1 MTSEENNITNLIK
14 SKNEKV
20 ENICYKEVHKIKLD
34 KRDGNNPIVFNTKS
48 ILTNLVD
55 YSNAYIEFQ
64 FDIKFATDAACTKAN
79 LTLKNSH
86 EMISELKIEL
96 NNRIVSNESN
106 VNYSHIINHQLENSK
121 NDDLIYRNIDIH
133 ADVVKYDDTNKDIF
147 LTENGDTM
155 RVTSNVFL
163 KDISNF
169 FKNLH
174 IPQKFSEFNITLRLV
189 DSIYVTDQT
198 GTSQTLVS
206 DNLYVDQIE
215 LHEMEEIQF
224 VKNYN
229 NFDVNI
235 SFLENFVMKD
245 TQSITDGDFNVR
257 ANNCTNTNDMFL
269 ILVKDDVVGENNTH
283 TNTLRLPNKRA
294 ENLQL
299 YIGNQLFQT
308 GIKSDIEAYL
318 ELKKR
323 SEFFDDLIIDY
334 NRFLN
339 NYTIYAF
346 PINRYSKR
354 DKSTKY
360 INITGR
366 GHDEQASK
374 TILIWRQ
381 MSNINLKIN
390 NNSLEIRKKY

>member
-1 MTSEENNITNLIK
+1 MTSELNHIVNLIK

-34 KRDGNNPIVFNTKS
+34 KRDGSNPIVFNTKTVLS
-48 ILTNLVD
+48 NLVD
-55 YSNAYIEFQ
+55 YSNSYIEFQ

-79 LTLKNSH
+79 LTLKNSY

-96 NNRIVSNESN
+96 NNRIISNETN
-106 VNYSHIINHQLENSK
+106 VNYSHLINHLLENSK

-133 ADVVKYDDTNKDIF
+133 TNVVKYDDSKKNVF

-155 RVTSNVFL
+155 RVTCYVFL

-169 FKNLH
+169 FKNLN
-174 IPQKFSEFNITLRLV
+174 IPLKFSEFNITLRLV
-189 DSIYVTDQT
+189 DQIYVTDQANT
-198 GTSQTLVS
+198 TQTLVS
-206 DNLYVDQIE
+206 ASLYVDQVE
-215 LHEMEEIQF
+215 LHEIEEIEF

-235 SFLENFVMKD
+235 PFLENFVIRD
-245 TQSITDGDFNVR
+245 SQNITDNEFNIG

-269 ILVKDDVVGENNTH
+269 MLVKDDV
-283 TNTLRLPNKRA
+283 NTLRLPNKKA
-294 ENLQL
+294 KNLQL

-308 GIKSDIEAYL
+308 GIKSNLEAYL

-323 SEFFDDLIIDY
+323 SEFFDEFIIDY

-339 NYTIYAF
+339 NYTVYAF
-346 PINRYSKR
+346 PINRYSKK

-360 INITGR
+360 INITGT
-366 GHDEQASK
+366 GVDNGNSK
-374 TILIWRQ
+374 GILVWRQ

-390 NNSLEIRKKY
+390 NNSLVIRKTY

>member
-1 MTSEENNITNLIK
+1 MTSELNHIINLIK

-20 ENICYKEVHKIKLD
+20 ENICCKEVHKIKLE
-34 KRDGNNPIVFNTKS
+34 KRDGNNPIVFNTKTVLS
-48 ILTNLVD
+48 NLVD

-64 FDIKFATDAACTKAN
+64 FDIKFATEAACTKAN
-79 LTLKNSH
+79 LTLKNSY

-96 NNRIVSNESN
+96 NNRIISNETN
-106 VNYSHIINHQLENSK
+106 VNYSHLINHLLENSK

-133 ADVVKYDDTNKDIF
+133 TGVVKYADTNKDIF
-147 LTENGDTM
+147 LTKNDDTM
-155 RVTSNVFL
+155 RVTCNVFL

-169 FKNLH
+169 FKNLNM
-174 IPQKFSEFNITLRLV
+174 PLKFSEFNITLRLV
-189 DSIYVTDQT
+189 DQIYVTDQT
-198 GTSQTLVS
+198 NTTQTLVS
-206 DNLYVDQIE
+206 AILYVDQIE

-235 SFLENFVMKD
+235 PFLENFVIRD
-245 TQSITDGDFNVR
+245 SHNITDNEFNIG

-269 ILVKDDVVGENNTH
+269 MLVKDNA
-283 TNTLRLPNKRA
+283 NTLRLPNKRA
-294 ENLQL
+294 KNLQL

-308 GIKSDIEAYL
+308 GIKSDLESYL

-323 SEFFDDLIIDY
+323 SEFFDEFIIDY

-346 PINRYSKR
+346 PINRYSKK

-360 INITGR
+360 INITGV
-366 GHDEQASK
+366 GIDGDTSK
-374 TILIWRQ
+374 GILVWRQ

-390 NNSLEIRKKY
+390 NNSLVIRKTY

>member
-1 MTSEENNITNLIK
+1 MTSELTQITNLIK

-48 ILTNLVD
+48 ILSNLID

-64 FDIKFATDAACTKAN
+64 FDIKFATADTSKKAN
-79 LTLKNSH
+79 LTLKNSY

-96 NNRIVSNESN
+96 NNRIVSNETN
-106 VNYSHIINHQLENSK
+106 VNYSHIINHLLENSK
-121 NDDLIYRNIDIH
+121 NNDLIYRNIDIH
-133 ADVVKYDDTNKDIF
+133 AGVVKYDDTNKDTF

-155 RVTSNVFL
+155 RVTCNVFL

-174 IPQKFSEFNITLRLV
+174 MPLKFSEFNITLTLV

-206 DNLYVDQIE
+206 ASLYVDQLT
-215 LHEMEEIQF
+215 LHEMEEIKF

-229 NFDVNI
+229 NFDVI
-235 SFLENFVMKD
+235 ILFLENFVIGD
-245 TQSITDGDFNVR
+245 SQNITNQEFNIG
-257 ANNCTNTNDMFL
+257 ANNCTNTNDML
-269 ILVKDDVVGENNTH
+269 LMLVEDDNNT
-283 TNTLRLPNKRA
+283 LCLPNKRA
-294 ENLQL
+294 KNLQI

-308 GIKSDIEAYL
+308 GIKNDLESYL

-323 SEFFDDLIIDY
+323 
-334 NRFLN
+334 
-339 NYTIYAF
+339 
-346 PINRYSKR
+346 K
-354 DKSTKY
+354 
-360 INITGR
+360 
-366 GHDEQASK
+366 
-374 TILIWRQ
+374 
-381 MSNINLKIN
+381 
-390 NNSLEIRKKY
+390 